1 MGLILHYPEHGG
13 EPSTGEGG
21 APVCTLRGPAT
32 RKPPLLPQGP
42 PTSGATSQ
50 SICGRLV
57 SLGSAPGFSL
67 LVSPRDLGRMFL
79 LLGTAQTGEA
89 EIGLHLSSLTDTCVH
104 ASSVTWSCPTLCD
117 PKYCSPPGSSVHGIL
132 QARILEWV
140 AISSS
145 KGSSQPR
152 DRNCVSC
159 LQAASLPL
167 SQQGRPLTDTDQLN
181 ARSGSG

>member
-1 MGLILHYPEHGG
+1 M
-13 EPSTGEGG
+13 
-21 APVCTLRGPAT
+21 
-32 RKPPLLPQGP
+32 
-42 PTSGATSQ
+42 
-50 SICGRLV
+50 
-57 SLGSAPGFSL
+57 SLGSVPGFSL
-67 LVSPRDLGRMFL
+67 LVSPWDLGCVFL

-117 PKYCSPPGSSVHGIL
+117 PKDCSPPGSSVHGIL

-167 SQQGRPLTDTDQLN
+167 SQQGRPLTDTDFSSMPTVVRAELTLGWQQHHELVGSCVSPDSPKATDPEPP
-181 ARSGSG
+181 ARLPPCSASHHECLPFTDQ